1 MGLLRNALIKFIH
14 DERYLDKRREVQ
26 SASIMINILFSLFV
40 ILCIAFGSRYIADLL
55 NTPHLESLLY
65 YSIALIIFQIPFNH
79 AEMVQ
84 QSNMQYKTTF
94 YAYFLRQG
102 LLFLFIVLSVFVFTD
117 MLTLQ
122 NLVTAQIVAL
132 LISGTYFIIASRK
145 LLSGKF
151 HFDKEV
157 MGKLLHFGKYVF
169 GTSLLSSIS
178 KYADHFV
185 TASAIGNPVLGKVFV
200 SYYSVVARI
209 TSLLDFPFMA
219 VADVLFPKNAHA
231 MANEGLPKV
240 KYYFER
246 MVGIITAL
254 IVPVSLFIFIIPGP
268 LIRIIAGPDYLPA
281 VPILQVTMF
290 FAFLRPFISHFGF
303 TMDSIGKPQLNFLI
317 NTVILT
323 ISLLSTYFCI
333 RWFGGRMGAVYAT
346 SFTLFTATVMTFF
359 ILKSHLNIEIS
370 NILRYMIN
378 TYSDIYQQVKKFP
391 ARFKVV

>member
-1 MGLLRNALIKFIH
+1 
-14 DERYLDKRREVQ
+14 VQ
-26 SASIMINILFSLFV
+26 SASIMINIIFSLFV
-40 ILCIAFGSRYIADLL
+40 IICIIFGSHYIADLL
-55 NTPHLESLLY
+55 NTPALENLLY
-65 YSIALIIFQIPFNH
+65 LSIALIIFQIPFNH
-79 AEMVQ
+79 SEMVQ

-94 YAYFLRQG
+94 YAYFMRQG
-102 LLFLFIVLSVFVFTD
+102 ILFTFVVVSVFLFTD
-117 MLTLQ
+117 LLTLE
-122 NLVTAQIVAL
+122 NLVIAQIVAL
-132 LISGTYFIIASRK
+132 VISGSYFVIASRS
-145 LLSGKF
+145 LLSSKF
-151 HFDKEV
+151 HFDKDV
-157 MGKLLHFGKYVF
+157 MVKLLHFGKYVF
-169 GTSLLSSIS
+169 GTSLLSSVS

-254 IVPVSLFIFIIPGP
+254 IVPVSLFIFIVPGP
-268 LIRIIAGPDYLPA
+268 LIRIIAGPDYVAA

-323 ISLLSTYFCI
+323 ISLLSAYFCI
-333 RWFGGRMGAVYAT
+333 RWFGGLMGAVYAT
-346 SFTLFTATVMTFF
+346 SFTLFTATVMTYF
-359 ILKSHLNIEIS
+359 ILKIHLNIEIS
-370 NILRYMIN
+370 NIFRYMIN
-378 TYSDIYQQVKKFP
+378 TYVDIYQQIKKFP
-391 ARFKVV
+391 ARFGVG